1 MRVITGTARGRR
13 LKELQG
19 METRPTTD
27 KVKESLFSIIQ
38 FDIEGRRVLD
48 LFAGTGQLGIEALSR
63 GAAEAVF
70 VDRRPDAVRLV
81 QENLA
86 LCGFTD
92 RARVKS
98 GDALAYL
105 KSGEKF
111 DLIFLDPPY
120 AADLLEQALTAI
132 ASFDIC
138 REHGIIVAESAADKV
153 LPELPAPYR
162 LYREYRY
169 GKIRLSV
176 YHRSGNEGRDHMKT
190 AIYPGSFDPITLG
203 HLDIIRRSAPCF
215 DRLFVCV
222 MVNCDKKPMFS
233 PEQRLELIRR
243 SVADLPNV
251 EAELYSGLLADY
263 ARQKGAGILVKG
275 VRNTT
280 DFDLEYQ
287 QAAINRGICPE
298 LETLL
303 LPASPAYQHFSS
315 TMVREM
321 IRYGQPLEKYVPA
334 PVAEELKG
342 R

>member
-120 AADLLEQALTAI
+120 AADLLEQALTTI

-176 YHRSGNEGRDHMKT
+176 YHRSGNED
-190 AIYPGSFDPITLG
+190 
-203 HLDIIRRSAPCF
+203 
-215 DRLFVCV
+215 
-222 MVNCDKKPMFS
+222 
-233 PEQRLELIRR
+233 E
-243 SVADLPNV
+243 
-251 EAELYSGLLADY
+251 
-263 ARQKGAGILVKG
+263 
-275 VRNTT
+275 TT
-280 DFDLEYQ
+280 
-287 QAAINRGICPE
+287 
-298 LETLL
+298 
-303 LPASPAYQHFSS
+303 
-315 TMVREM
+315 
-321 IRYGQPLEKYVPA
+321 
-334 PVAEELKG
+334 
-342 R
+342 